1 MNVRTLDPD
10 PAEATKLARL
20 KVLVVDDHEINRRVV
35 SLIVGAAGAEVTC
48 AATAAEAMECLA
60 SRPFDAILMDAV
72 LGFPGS
78 GAKLVLRDLPGPNA
92 SVPVF
97 SLTGREN
104 EDEAEVT
111 HAAGV
116 TMEIGRFIDPA
127 ALCAALGALLT
138 PAPKSAAAAA
148 VA

>member
-1 MNVRTLDPD
+1 MDVRTLDQD
-10 PAEATKLARL
+10 PREATKLARL
-20 KVLVVDDHEINRRVV
+20 KVLVVDDHEINRRIV

-48 AATAAEAMECLA
+48 AATSAEAMECLA
-60 SRPFDAILMDAV
+60 SRPFDAILMDAA

-97 SLTGREN
+97 SLTGREH
-104 EDEAEVT
+104 EDETEVT

-127 ALCAALGALLT
+127 ALCAALGSLLAP
-138 PAPKSAAAAA
+138 PATAATAA

>member
-1 MNVRTLDPD
+1 MDLRAVEPD
-10 PAEATKLARL
+10 PLEATRLARL
-20 KVLVVDDHEINRRVV
+20 KVLVVDDHQINRHVV

-48 AATAAEAMECLA
+48 VATAAEAMEHLA
-60 SRPFDAILMDAV
+60 SRPFDAILMDAA
-72 LGFPGS
+72 LGFPG
-78 GAKLVLRDLPGPNA
+78 GGKLVLRDLPGPNT
-92 SVPVF
+92 SVPVI
-97 SLTGREN
+97 SITGRDT

-127 ALCAALGALLT
+127 ALCAALGALLV
-138 PAPKSAAAAA
+138 PAANASKA